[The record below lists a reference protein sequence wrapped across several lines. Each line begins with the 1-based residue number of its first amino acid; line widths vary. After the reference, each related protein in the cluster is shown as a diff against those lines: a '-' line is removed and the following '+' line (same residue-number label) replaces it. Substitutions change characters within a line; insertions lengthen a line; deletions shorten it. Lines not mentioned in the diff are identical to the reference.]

1 MSNTLPKL
9 VSTDV
14 PHPRQRGLLAGMR
27 IRKKLMFL
35 HTFFS
40 LLLATILVVALR
52 PAVGRIVQEAE
63 EHEARLVMS
72 VLASKLKVM
81 SGRPSPLPAGEGG
94 MGESPLEELRRGL
107 PSDVELAAGGAALL
121 QIEEAAAKRAHV
133 APGEPVAM
141 LTPGRPPTVVVYD
154 QRADTY
160 YSATVLMAAARRA
173 VIWMYVFLVGA
184 LLGVYATIALA
195 LEILVLPRHVYSPI
209 RAMLAA
215 DDAVREN
222 RRRDEL
228 IPAAQIPADELGQ
241 IMRSRNDTV
250 RAMRDNERRANE
262 ALAEIERV
270 AADLQRKNT
279 LIEAAQRNLADA
291 DRLASLGVLSAGL
304 AHEINTPLAVVKGL
318 AEKLVKEPY
327 RRLEADEAGLL
338 LRVVGRLERLSESL
352 LDFARVRPP
361 TTRPT
366 ELKPLVDEAW
376 TLVSL
381 DREAKRGGVE
391 FANRVAPGLVVPC
404 DGDRMVQVFVNLLRN
419 AVDASTGSGA
429 SANGSTPRLE
439 VRSAVID
446 RAGERWA
453 SLVISD
459 SGPGIAPEILGRLFE
474 PFASTRLDS
483 RGTGLGLAVSL
494 GIVREHGGALVGR
507 NRPAAA
513 GEDSHITQRG
523 AEFEIL
529 LPLVSASSNQTV
541 PVPATSH
548 A

>member
-1 MSNTLPKL
+1 MSNAFPKL
-9 VSTDV
+9 VSTVV
-14 PHPRQRGLLAGMR
+14 PEPRPRGLLAGMR
-27 IRKKLMFL
+27 IRKKLIFL

-40 LLLATILVVALR
+40 LMLALFLVVALR

-72 VLASKLKVM
+72 VLSAKLRLVASKP
-81 SGRPSPLPAGEGG
+81 GGGEG
-94 MGESPLEELRRGL
+94 SPAVLDELRRGL
-107 PSDVELAAGGAALL
+107 PSEVELAEGSVAQLKIDG
-121 QIEEAAAKRAHV
+121 EAAARAHR
-133 APGEPVAM
+133 APGEPVAVLM
-141 LTPGRPPTVVVYD
+141 PGRSPTVVIYD
-154 QRADTY
+154 QRAGLY
-160 YSATVLMAAARRA
+160 YSATASMESARRA

-195 LEILVLPRHVYSPI
+195 MEILVLPRHVYSPI

-222 RRRDEL
+222 RRLGEL
-228 IPAAQIPADELGQ
+228 IPPHAIPADELGQ

-250 RAMRDNERRANE
+250 AAMRDNERRANE

-327 RRLEADEAGLL
+327 RRLEPDEAALL

-361 TTRPT
+361 TSRPT
-366 ELKPLVDEAW
+366 EIKPLLDEAW

-381 DREAKRGGVE
+381 DRDARRGGVE
-391 FANRVAPGLVVPC
+391 FVNQVPSGLVVVC
-404 DGDRMVQVFVNLLRN
+404 DGDRIMQVFVNLLRN
-419 AVDASTGSGA
+419 AVDASSGPGA
-429 SANGSTPRLE
+429 AKHGTAAPSSPRIE
-439 VRSAVID
+439 ARSAILD

-453 SLVISD
+453 SIVIAD

-483 RGTGLGLAVSL
+483 RGTGLGLAVSH
-494 GIVREHGGALVGR
+494 GIIREHGGALVGR
-507 NRPAAA
+507 NRA
-513 GEDSHITQRG
+513 GEARG

-529 LPLVSASSNQTV
+529 LPLSTGGTGPASASSES
-541 PVPATSH
+541 ATH
-548 A
+548 VAAHQ

>member
-1 MSNTLPKL
+1 MSTTFPKL
-9 VSTDV
+9 VSTEV
-14 PHPRQRGLLAGMR
+14 PELRPRGLLAGMR
-27 IRKKLMFL
+27 VRKKLIFL

-40 LLLATILVVALR
+40 LLLAAILLVALR

-63 EHEARLVMS
+63 EHEARLVMN
-72 VLASKLKVM
+72 VLAAKLQVVARR
-81 SGRPSPLPAGEGG
+81 GEEAGGV
-94 MGESPLEELRRGL
+94 LDELRRSL
-107 PSDVELAAGGAALL
+107 PSDVELGTGGAEELGVD
-121 QIEEAAAKRAHV
+121 EAAARRAH
-133 APGEPVAM
+133 ASPGEPVAV
-141 LTPGRPPTVVVYD
+141 LAPGHAPAVVVFD
-154 QRADTY
+154 RGAGRY
-160 YSATVLMAAARRA
+160 YRATVLMAGARRA
-173 VIWMYVFLVGA
+173 VTWMYVFLVGA
-184 LLGVYATIALA
+184 LLGVYATIAIA
-195 LEILVLPRHVYSPI
+195 LEVLVLPRHVYSPI

-228 IPAAQIPADELGQ
+228 IPTAEIPADELGQ

-318 AEKLVKEPY
+318 AERLVKEPY
-327 RRLEADEAGLL
+327 RSLEADEAALL

-361 TTRPT
+361 ATRPT
-366 ELKPLVDEAW
+366 ELRPLLVEAW

-381 DREAKRGGVE
+381 DREVKRLRVE
-391 FANRVAPGLVVPC
+391 FTNRVTPGLLAPC

-419 AVDASTGSGA
+419 AVDACAAAGDA
-429 SANGSTPRLE
+429 SRGRVE
-439 VRSAVID
+439 VRSGLLE
-446 RAGERWA
+446 RGGERWV
-453 SLVISD
+453 SLVIAD
-459 SGPGIAPEILGRLFE
+459 SGPGIATEILGRLFE

-494 GIVREHGGALVGR
+494 GIVREHGGVLVGR
-507 NRPAAA
+507 NRASEA
-513 GEDSHITQRG
+513 GDDRQRG

-529 LPLVSASSNQTV
+529 LPLTVDAGVS
-541 PVPATSH
+541 PA
-548 A
+548 AGEAADVRP